1 MGGGI
6 LEIAIVLLLASVLGI
21 IAKLLKQPTLLA
33 YLATGVVI
41 AYFGF
46 FNFNNQEILKAFSDI
61 GIMLLLFLVG
71 LEMNYKLIK
80 LVGKES
86 LIGGVVQVL
95 FTALA
100 GFGIANLFG
109 FAYIESIYIAIALA
123 FSSTIVVVQLL
134 SDKKAINSLYGKLS
148 IGFLLVQDFIAI
160 LVLVTLSGIESGAS
174 FSYQG
179 LIFTVIKGIFLFGAI
194 LFLGRNLFPY
204 IFNKIAKSSEL
215 LFLSS
220 LAWLFVMA
228 AITKEIGF
236 SIEIGG
242 FLAGLALAN
251 SSENFEISLKVRP
264 LRDFFIVVFFAIL
277 GSHMALANFSG
288 LFWPILIFS
297 LFVLIG
303 TPLVIMIVMGIMG
316 YEKRTSFFSGVT
328 LAQISEFGLLLVAF
342 GSRIGHIGDE
352 VVALITAVGVITITV
367 STYLIV
373 HAEAIFEFLS
383 PYLNIFER
391 KKRTSVDFEEEILEE
406 PIILIG
412 CHRTGE
418 AIASSASKDEVLIID
433 FDPGVVKKV
442 RDKGYKAIFGDI
454 SDVGIFEKVDFAKA
468 KVVVSTSPNL
478 DDNLMLISKVGKHKK
493 EKEFPK
499 VVVRADSEL
508 EAKML
513 YEEGADYVLMPNF
526 ISGHYISRLVKID
539 SDFEMLDTLKKRDL
553 RLMDEENI
561 LA

>member
-1 MGGGI
+1 MTGGI

-21 IAKLLKQPTLLA
+21 LAKLLKQPTILA
-33 YLATGVVI
+33 YLATGIVI
-41 AYFGF
+41 ASFGF
-46 FNFNNQEILKAFSDI
+46 FNFDNQEVLKAFSDI

-86 LIGGVVQVL
+86 LIGG
-95 FTALA
+95 LA
-100 GFGIANLFG
+100 QIIIACLGGFGIAKLFN
-109 FAYIESIYIAIALA
+109 FSMIESFYIGIALA

-148 IGFLLVQDFIAI
+148 IGFLLVQDFVAI
-160 LVLVTLSGIESGAS
+160 LVLVTLSGIESGAT
-174 FSYQG
+174 FSWSV
-179 LIFTVIKGIFLFGAI
+179 LVFTIIKGFFLFGAI

-204 IFNKIAKSSEL
+204 IFNKIAKSREL

-228 AITKEIGF
+228 GITKEIGF
-236 SIEIGG
+236 SVEIGG

-277 GSHMALANFSG
+277 GSSMALNNFSG
-288 LFWPILIFS
+288 LFWPILILS
-297 LFVLIG
+297 IFVLIG
-303 TPLVIMIVMGIMG
+303 TPIVIMIIMGLLG

-328 LAQISEFGLLLVAF
+328 LAQISEFGLLLGAL
-342 GSRIGHIGDE
+342 GLRIGHIDSN

-367 STYLIV
+367 STYFIV
-373 HAEAIFEFLS
+373 HADSIFRFLS
-383 PYLNIFER
+383 DYLSIFER
-391 KKRTSVDFEEEILEE
+391 KNKKSSDIENDDLEA

-418 AIASSASKDEVLIID
+418 SIAASVSKEDILIID
-433 FDPGVVKKV
+433 FDPSVVQKL
-442 RDKGYKAIFGDI
+442 RDQGYKAVFGDV
-454 SDVGIFEKVDFAKA
+454 SDVDIFEKVNFSKS

-478 DDNLMLISKVGKHKK
+478 DDNLILISRIKDDRNG
-493 EKEFPK
+493 KEFPK
-499 VVVRADSEL
+499 IVVRSDSES
-508 EAKML
+508 ETIML
-513 YEEGADYVLMPNF
+513 YEKGADYVLMPNF
-526 ISGHYISRLVKID
+526 ISGHYISRLITID
-539 SDFEMLDTLKKRDL
+539 SNFEMFKTLKKRDIKL
-553 RLMDEENI
+553 IKKEDVI
-561 LA
+561 I